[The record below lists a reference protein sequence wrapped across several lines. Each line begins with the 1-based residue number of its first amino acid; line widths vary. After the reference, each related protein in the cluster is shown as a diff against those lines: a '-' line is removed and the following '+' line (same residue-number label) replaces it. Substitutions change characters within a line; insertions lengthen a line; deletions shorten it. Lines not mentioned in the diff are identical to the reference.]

1 MNRYPGNDMNDNT
14 LNRSA
19 CAGRIATLVAIVCIL
34 TGSGAA
40 YGQDTLTLGAS
51 DVGRSTKDWLAMQR
65 DNRAA
70 APTQPVFGDVAS
82 LAYQRYLDSF
92 KNKIPDSMSSQLG
105 AVGGM
110 SGGGQGAQ

>member
-1 MNRYPGNDMNDNT
+1 MNKNNHK
-14 LNRSA
+14 RSVR
-19 CAGRIATLVAIVCIL
+19 AGWIATLGAIACIV
-34 TGSGAA
+34 TSSGAA
-40 YGQDTLTLGAS
+40 YGQQAAAPRTS

-70 APTQPVFGDVAS
+70 APAQPVFGDVAS

-92 KNKIPDSMSSQLG
+92 KNKIPESLSSQLG
-105 AVGGM
+105 GAGGT